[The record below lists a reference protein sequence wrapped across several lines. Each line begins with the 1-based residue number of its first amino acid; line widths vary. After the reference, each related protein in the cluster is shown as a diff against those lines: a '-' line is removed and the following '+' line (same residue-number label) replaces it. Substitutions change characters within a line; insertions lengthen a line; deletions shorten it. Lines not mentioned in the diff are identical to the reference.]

1 MSKLYLVSKSVW
13 PTQGLTLCAGIWA
26 GLEAGDVNKVLDET
40 QILTRTRPRCL
51 C

>member
-13 PTQGLTLCAGIWA
+13 PTQGFPLCAGIWA
-26 GLEAGDVNKVLDET
+26 GLEAGYANKVLDES
-40 QILTRTRPRCL
+40 QILTRARTRCL